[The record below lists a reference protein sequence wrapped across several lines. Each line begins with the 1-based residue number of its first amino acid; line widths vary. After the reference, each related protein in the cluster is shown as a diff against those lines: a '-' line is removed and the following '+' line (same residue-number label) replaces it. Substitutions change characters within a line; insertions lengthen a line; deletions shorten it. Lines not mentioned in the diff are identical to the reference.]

1 MGIEKIDI
9 TGVHRTHAVFL
20 IAAKTVSLK
29 SGDIMEVTGTSP
41 TFREDMRSICR
52 RIKKTPMFLETG
64 DAGMMKCE
72 IHF

>member
-29 SGDIMEVTGTSP
+29 PGDIMEVTGTSP
-41 TFREDMRSICR
+41 PSCHENFTLPSYSCN
-52 RIKKTPMFLETG
+52 
-64 DAGMMKCE
+64 
-72 IHF
+72 